1 MHGNSD
7 LLSWEMAHKQKEHA
21 CKPEQSHIQIVMLF
35 TDSRAHPK
43 EPKLHAN
50 GTNLHAHRHREQ
62 IMKMSKFSIRANFIK
77 FDQICSGVLSAGPP
91 GTKSGANG
99 SKSKHARRME
109 HHLPG
114 GDPQTDAGSAPV
126 RPVLHRFAPICPNL
140 PPFAPIRPHLPRSAP
155 ICFGLLWPRSCPDF
169 ARIWIGFAPIC
180 FHLPSFAPI
189 CSDLLPFALVCSGR
203 GPARILLGFGSDL
216 L

>member
-77 FDQICSGVLSAGPP
+77 FDQICSGVLLAGPP
-91 GTKSGANG
+91 GSKSAANQSKSQQMGANEGKWKQIGANPIQIRAGPRPEQTEADWSGSGQMGANG
-99 SKSKHARRME
+99 GE
-109 HHLPG
+109 
-114 GDPQTDAGSAPV
+114 
-126 RPVLHRFAPICPNL
+126 
-140 PPFAPIRPHLPRSAP
+140 
-155 ICFGLLWPRSCPDF
+155 
-169 ARIWIGFAPIC
+169 
-180 FHLPSFAPI
+180 
-189 CSDLLPFALVCSGR
+189 
-203 GPARILLGFGSDL
+203 
-216 L
+216 